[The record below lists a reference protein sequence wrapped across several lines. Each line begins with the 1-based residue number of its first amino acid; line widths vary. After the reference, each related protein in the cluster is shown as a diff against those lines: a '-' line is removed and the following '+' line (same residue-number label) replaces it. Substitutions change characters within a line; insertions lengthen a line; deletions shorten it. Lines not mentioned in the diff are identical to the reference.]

1 MDWRRTSI
9 LFSGLVLVIGLFT
22 FYTFNIG
29 VTVLSFDAINQQA
42 TSSADQ
48 NTSPW
53 LQILTSHPAVPI
65 LDISPDDQNMVQDFD
80 YSQYFILIVSYGYGA
95 STQDSVINIKQH
107 NDQVWIKANMVTPPE
122 GESKTSPYQILKIA
136 KSQMNWFGNITFSL
150 DNEQFE
156 EKARISGVISP
167 AEVASVISS
176 PLN

>member
-22 FYTFNIG
+22 FYTYSTG

-42 TSSADQ
+42 DSNADQ

-65 LDISPDDQNMVQDFD
+65 LGISPDDQNMIQAFD
-80 YSQYFILIVSYGYGA
+80 YSQYFILIVSYGDGA
-95 STQDSVINIKQH
+95 STQDRIINIKQH

-122 GESKTSPYQILKIA
+122 GENKASPYKIIKIA

-156 EKARISGVISP
+156 EKARITGVISP
-167 AEVASVISS
+167 AEVASVIPSS
-176 PLN
+176 LN